1 MMHDIHANTVADL
14 PAVISAF
21 QAFYPNYSFW
31 AASEIKKERLGK
43 WRSRG
48 QPVGAGPATIL
59 SRIEQAKPNSPKKFE
74 LAARSLIPTRSRHQ
88 HQPKPGE
95 QSRSGFGDRRQR
107 RRRQKITCIYCQV
120 LRLTEGGT
128 CQCIQCHLVN
138 CYRKKGGVY
147 YGCHALHREIDWYSS
162 RSRVDT
168 KRISRRPRT
177 LNVQTAC
184 KGLVGAADLQG
195 WGKWPKA
202 NIAV

>member
-1 MMHDIHANTVADL
+1 MLMHDIHANTVADL

-88 HQPKPGE
+88 HQPKSGE
-95 QSRSGFGDRRQR
+95 QSCSGFRDQRRR
-107 RRRQKITCIYCQV
+107 RRRQKITCYHGKVLCLSEVVACQ
-120 LRLTEGGT
+120 G
-128 CQCIQCHLVN
+128 INCHLVD
-138 CYRKKGGVY
+138 CYSK
-147 YGCHALHREIDWYSS
+147 
-162 RSRVDT
+162 
-168 KRISRRPRT
+168 
-177 LNVQTAC
+177 
-184 KGLVGAADLQG
+184 
-195 WGKWPKA
+195 
-202 NIAV
+202 